1 MPRTRLAEV
10 LGRIGEMG
18 DEAGLRVANVFHA
31 GDGNLH
37 PLVLYS
43 AAAGETDRAEHLSGA
58 IAELC
63 VELGG
68 SLSGEHGIGTDKA
81 CSMPKMFGEDD
92 LATMARVRAAFD
104 PHGLCNPGKVLPDA
118 AAVRRAPGS
127 LPAAPARGGGRDRAA
142 VMSET
147 RPDVRRRRRRRGAT
161 VTATLMNPTDLRGV
175 RDAVLDSAG
184 ALAVAGAGTA
194 AGWAGT
200 LGPVD
205 AVLDLRALT
214 GVITHNPGDMTVSVR
229 AGTPLREL
237 NAELAGHGQHVA
249 LDAARVADGATVG
262 GLLSTGDAGPGALV
276 HGSLRDLVIGAT
288 LVLADGTVART
299 GGHVIKNVA
308 GYDLAK
314 LVHGA
319 YGTLAVIAEVV
330 LRLHPLP
337 HATATLVLPCPLAGG
352 RGARR
357 PGPRRPVR
365 ARGAGVGVGPGRAAR
380 AGRGHGGRAA
390 GADGA
395 AAGAA
400 GVGGAAAAGTPRTR
414 GTGTPGSPAGR
425 STTPYCGSGCAPP
438 GSRVCSPGW
447 TPAGSPPGSAPASPP
462 SRSPPTRSPSPRPMP
477 PCTPRAGPR
486 CCAAARSG

>member
-1 MPRTRLAEV
+1 M
-10 LGRIGEMG
+10 
-18 DEAGLRVANVFHA
+18 
-31 GDGNLH
+31 
-37 PLVLYS
+37 
-43 AAAGETDRAEHLSGA
+43 
-58 IAELC
+58 
-63 VELGG
+63 
-68 SLSGEHGIGTDKA
+68 
-81 CSMPKMFGEDD
+81 
-92 LATMARVRAAFD
+92 
-104 PHGLCNPGKVLPDA
+104 
-118 AAVRRAPGS
+118 
-127 LPAAPARGGGRDRAA
+127 
-142 VMSET
+142 
-147 RPDVRRRRRRRGAT
+147 
-161 VTATLMNPTDLRGV
+161 TATLMNPTDLRGV

-262 GLLSTGDAGPGALV
+262 GLMSTGDAGPGALV

-337 HATATLVLPCPLAGG
+337 HATATLVLPCPLQEAAEHAARVLGGPYEPAALEWVSDPGALLVRVEGTEAALPARIERLRELLGQTDTLADGGDGADSWVGHNRLTRGTLDDAVLRIGVRPSRLPGVLAGLDTRGITAGLGTGVATVALPADPVTVAAAHAAVHAAGG
-352 RGARR
+352 TSVLRS
-357 PGPRRPVR
+357 RPVGLDASAWGPAPSALAVLR
-365 ARGAGVGVGPGRAAR
+365 AVKQELDPLGRLGPGRLAPWLTE
-380 AGRGHGGRAA
+380 
-390 GADGA
+390 GA
-395 AAGAA
+395 
-400 GVGGAAAAGTPRTR
+400 
-414 GTGTPGSPAGR
+414 S
-425 STTPYCGSGCAPP
+425 
-438 GSRVCSPGW
+438 
-447 TPAGSPPGSAPASPP
+447 
-462 SRSPPTRSPSPRPMP
+462 
-477 PCTPRAGPR
+477 
-486 CCAAARSG
+486 